1 MLSKFVIAFLPRSKR
16 FLISWLQSPSA
27 VILEPKKIKFV
38 TDSTFPL
45 STWNEMMEP
54 EGFPHVS
61 DGKESTCNAR
71 DMGSILGLGR
81 CPGGRHGNPLQYFC
95 LENPHGQ
102 RSLANYSPSGHK
114 KSDITE
120 QLSTSTR

>member
-1 MLSKFVIAFLPRSKR
+1 MPSSRGSFQPRSLALQADSLPSKPPGR
-16 FLISWLQSPSA
+16 CLLISWLQSPSA

-61 DGKESTCNAR
+61 DGKESTCNEGHL
-71 DMGSILGLGR
+71 GSIPGLGR
-81 CPGGRHGNPLQYFC
+81 YPGGGHGNPLQC
-95 LENPHGQ
+95 SCQDNPHRERRG
-102 RSLANYSPSGHK
+102 YSPQG
-114 KSDITE
+114 
-120 QLSTSTR
+120 